1 MNANGIAMDWNW
13 KGCII
18 AFFMLIPHL
27 LVSPIAYINNL
38 MKREGNIILKC
49 VELVFLLI
57 ICTIFSPVI
66 LCIDWYILATT
77 YSTLSFEEATYKL
90 FVEWKE

>member
-1 MNANGIAMDWNW
+1 MNANEIATNL

-18 AFFMLIPHL
+18 ACFMLIPHL
-27 LVSPIAYINNL
+27 LVSPIAYINNI
-38 MKREGNIILKC
+38 MKRDSNIIFKC
-49 VELVFLLI
+49 VELVFFLI

-66 LCIDWYILATT
+66 LCIDWFILAIT